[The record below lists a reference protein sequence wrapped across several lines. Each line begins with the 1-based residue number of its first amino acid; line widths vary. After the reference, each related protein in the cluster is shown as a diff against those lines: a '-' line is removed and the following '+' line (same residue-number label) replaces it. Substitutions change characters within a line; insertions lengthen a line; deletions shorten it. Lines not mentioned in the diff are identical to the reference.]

1 MTIRVLRL
9 GRAELILFW
18 RNRMA
23 VFTALLLPA
32 AMAATFSQIPVEPG
46 QLPANAFM
54 VSGAIGFV
62 LLCVVYYNLVA
73 AYVARREELV
83 LKRLRTG
90 EVTDAEILAATALPA
105 AAIALAQTLAIV
117 AVGVFVLDL
126 PVPVNG
132 LLVAVGA
139 AAGIAVFALLAA
151 VSTRI
156 TRTVEMAQLS
166 TMPVLMLCTFG
177 SGAIVPLDAFPP
189 AVGDVARLL
198 PLTPVIE
205 LIRLGWVGTTGT
217 AAPVDF
223 AGTFQ
228 PAAGPAGLLVAW
240 LVLGGAAVK
249 RWFRWEPRR

>member
-1 MTIRVLRL
+1 VTTRVLRL
-9 GRAELILFW
+9 GRTELTLFW

-23 VFTALLLPA
+23 VFTALLTPA
-32 AMAATFSQIPVEPG
+32 AMAAVFSQVRAESGP
-46 QLPANAFM
+46 LSANAFM
-54 VSGAIGFV
+54 ISGAIGFV
-62 LLCVVYYNLVA
+62 LLFVVYYNLVV

-90 EVTDAEILAATALPA
+90 EVTDPEILAATALPA
-105 AAIALAQTLAIV
+105 AAIALAQTLAMV
-117 AVGVFVLDL
+117 AVGMFVFDV

-132 LLVAVGA
+132 LLIAVGA
-139 AAGIAVFALLAA
+139 AAGVAVFVLLAA

-166 TMPVLMLCTFG
+166 TMPVLMLCMFG
-177 SGAIVPLDAFPP
+177 SGAIVPLDAFPA

-223 AGTFQ
+223 AGTFR
-228 PAAGPAGLLVAW
+228 AAAAPVGLLVAW
-240 LVLGGAAVK
+240 LALGGAAVK

>member
-1 MTIRVLRL
+1 MTTRVLRL
-9 GRAELILFW
+9 GRFELILFW

-23 VFTALLLPA
+23 VFTALVIPA
-32 AMAATFSQIPVEPG
+32 AMAVAFSQVPVEAG
-46 QLPANAFM
+46 QISTKAFM

-62 LLCVVYYNLVA
+62 LLFVVYYNLVA

-83 LKRLRTG
+83 LKRLRIG

-105 AAIALAQTLAIV
+105 TAIALAQTLAMV
-117 AVGVFVLDL
+117 AVGVFVLEM

-132 LLVAVGA
+132 VLIAVGA
-139 AAGIAVFALLAA
+139 AAGAAVFVLLAA

-156 TRTVEMAQLS
+156 TRTVELAQLS
-166 TMPVLMLCTFG
+166 TMPVLMLCMFG
-177 SGAIVPLDAFPP
+177 SGAIVPLDVFPA

-198 PLTPVIE
+198 PLSPVIE

-228 PAAGPAGLLVAW
+228 AAAVPAGLLVAW
-240 LVLGGAAVK
+240 LALGGVAVK